1 LYTNVKLNNR
11 TFNDDGIVRSINAA
25 ADWADGENK
34 EEDEEQQRRKLLNA
48 GHSHHLTPLKLLREW
63 ALTLL
68 NSFGFCQAFLI
79 FTGLTK
85 SESGG
90 AIGNSPKV
98 FFFLSHFTFESLFQT
113 PVLI

>member
-48 GHSHHLTPLKLLREW
+48 GHSHHLT
-63 ALTLL
+63 
-68 NSFGFCQAFLI
+68 
-79 FTGLTK
+79 
-85 SESGG
+85 
-90 AIGNSPKV
+90 V
-98 FFFLSHFTFESLFQT
+98 
-113 PVLI
+113 